1 VTQAL
6 CTATE
11 DPSYPVHINAARN
24 LGAAKEAQG
33 IPFLNALQTRLAVQD
48 HPLVKRQLQ
57 AIQTSGDGTETK
69 KLQKQLDE
77 LTEKLGGLEKRLQE
91 VESDK

>member
-1 VTQAL
+1 
-6 CTATE
+6 
-11 DPSYPVHINAARN
+11 
-24 LGAAKEAQG
+24 
-33 IPFLNALQTRLAVQD
+33 VQD

-57 AIQTSGDGTETK
+57 AIQASSDGTETK

-91 VESDK
+91 VESEK